1 MFNFH
6 CSSKI
11 GVVFFSMF
19 AVNTGGLEETNDAG
33 TGEKHCLKKSS
44 KVVAA
49 LRKVV
54 LDKQWLNNLT
64 FMFDSG

>member
-1 MFNFH
+1 
-6 CSSKI
+6 
-11 GVVFFSMF
+11 MF
-19 AVNTGGLEETNDAG
+19 AVNTGGLEEANDAG